1 MDRASELRALM
12 KSKAAGGV
20 LTGKDKAKYLKSLRE
35 EQKSKSVETKPILV
49 HVQPTPSH
57 AQPTPEI
64 AKIAVAKQVR
74 VVSIPALTSEAQ
86 RAKPSSAVNVAQP
99 TANIPSMSSGGL
111 GGLVG
116 YDDDEDEDEDQG
128 VDKGVSES
136 ESNKTSHS
144 NPVTNSFSSSGPP
157 AGFFDEEPSAI
168 PSADISN
175 YNNSSKPIQ
184 PQQSKLNAADEYT
197 GKYLCT
203 FIIIKFSR
211 DRENKP
217 SLSYIQGICYS

>member
-35 EQKSKSVETKPILV
+35 EQKSKAVETKPVPV
-49 HVQPTPSH
+49 HVQPTSSH

-64 AKIAVAKQVR
+64 SKIAVAKQIR
-74 VVSIPALTSEAQ
+74 VVSIPALTNEPQ
-86 RAKPSSAVNVAQP
+86 RAKPSTAVNVAVP

-116 YDDDEDEDEDQG
+116 YDDDEDEDEDNG
-128 VDKGVSES
+128 VNKNEGQS
-136 ESNKTSHS
+136 ESNNAAHNNT
-144 NPVTNSFSSSGPP
+144 VTNSFSSSGPP
-157 AGFFDEEPSAI
+157 AGFFDEEPSSI

-203 FIIIKFSR
+203 FIIIKFGR
-211 DRENKP
+211 GRERKP
-217 SLSYIQGICYS
+217 SLSYLQGIRYS